1 MNLKQSFKIAAKS
14 IAAKKG
20 RSALTMLGIIIGL
33 AAVIIL
39 VSFAKGQ
46 NKWLEDYYA
55 SMVDNS
61 IQISAWKWTGYG
73 NDESVAESLY
83 SYCQEMDQYILGIT
97 PYNQVYNSVTIKYGS
112 KTLDD
117 TMEWEKRPQ
126 LYLGNQQFSLC
137 QGYTIERGRDLTYL
151 DIEKLNQVCVLG
163 SQAASAIFDYADPL
177 GQTIYINGNPF
188 TVVGIYA
195 DSGLSSDAGY
205 YSSKDRVVLMPY
217 TLSRLFDGVDT
228 GSFIAVAKDADSATL
243 AVTLLNGYG
252 KGLVGENGSFWA
264 ENQNQ
269 WIEDSDAQSKMQQM
283 FLGGIAAIS
292 LLVGGI
298 GIMNIMLVTVTER
311 TREIGIR
318 KAIGAERKSIIA
330 QFLIEACLICGLG
343 GLVGIAIGYLGT
355 AIVCKLVL
363 EFISWPSPAVTGGSF
378 AFSVAMGVIFGLYP
392 AVKASG
398 LQPVD
403 ALRAD

>member
-1 MNLKQSFKIAAKS
+1 MNLRQAFKIAAKS

-39 VSFAKGQ
+39 VSFAQGQ
-46 NKWLEDYYA
+46 NRWIQDYYA

-61 IQISAWKWTGYG
+61 IEIYAYKWTGYG
-73 NDESVAESLY
+73 NDSTISEKLY
-83 SYCQEMDQYILGIT
+83 SYCQKMSDYIVGVTPNDQIHGDT
-97 PYNQVYNSVTIKYGS
+97 TIKYAA
-112 KTLDD
+112 KTITRSNTD
-117 TMEWEKRPQ
+117 WSNRPQ
-126 LYLGNQQFSLC
+126 LMLGNQQFGLC
-137 QGYTIERGRDLTYL
+137 KGYTLSKGRDLSYL

-163 SQAASAIFDYADPL
+163 AKAASTIFDYADPI
-177 GQTIYINGNPF
+177 GQTISINGNPF
-188 TVVGIYA
+188 TVIGVYA
-195 DSGLSSDAGY
+195 DSGLETY
-205 YSSKDRVVLMPY
+205 NNKDRVVLLPY
-217 TLSRLFDGVDT
+217 TLSRLFNGIDT
-228 GSFIAVAKDADSATL
+228 GNFMAVAKDASSSTM
-243 AVTLLNGYG
+243 AVSLLNGYL
-252 KGLVGENGSFWA
+252 KGLVGDSGSYYA
-264 ENQNQ
+264 QNQNQ
-269 WIEDSDAQSKMQQM
+269 WRDQSEDQNRMQQM

-330 QFLIEACLICGLG
+330 QFLIEAMLICGIG
-343 GLVGIAIGYLGT
+343 GIIGIAIGYLGT
-355 AIVCKLVL
+355 AIVCKIVL
-363 EFISWPSPAVTGGSF
+363 RFISWPSMTVTIGSF

-398 LQPVD
+398 LQPVE